1 MAANHPNVGHGCVHL
16 PRLKPAIGTIMFS
29 RQILGRLLNGWFWA
43 LRGGKP
49 PFDQRLRKGGCR
61 PK

>member
-29 RQILGRLLNGWFWA
+29 RQILGRQPTVCFQNCN
-43 LRGGKP
+43 R
-49 PFDQRLRKGGCR
+49 QMRI
-61 PK
+61 